1 MKVKAYCAA
10 NVRGNDEIIVGGFD
24 LESEGLGGRIL
35 MMQWGVFGKVYH
47 STAANMVE
55 EFLEFIMDYPS
66 PVIWYAHFA
75 QYDWR
80 YFMGEF
86 VRLGL
91 DVQIHMRSDS
101 AAYQIT
107 IKNKRG
113 KKVIMRD
120 SWALWPGTLKNLAES
135 FCPELSK
142 HEIDVANFDPA
153 NPVHVAYARRDVEI
167 LLCALPRLFAL
178 LHRDFGVQPSGTT
191 AGTALK
197 AWQSKIPA
205 GTYFNGSTHNAREL
219 YIRSAYY
226 GGLVFLTDTNIVE
239 DAITVDR
246 NSSYPASM
254 CEFGVPGG
262 TCYQTKEFQNDHM
275 AIYTVRVRAPAGLV
289 IPILPARNESGA
301 MRWFRGEFTT
311 TVTNRELVFAAN
323 NGYEILEIIEG
334 IAWEETIFPFNEI
347 VERCKAVRKEFERA
361 PDQVAAPENTL
372 AKLMQN
378 SIYGKFGSRRERLR
392 VFAEHNATDADF
404 EGAEP
409 YGGDGEWYIKK
420 EFDEDMLC
428 KPEWSVFITA
438 HARLSLLQNAYSCGV
453 ENVIYGDTDSLTIRR
468 GFEGSVDI
476 GGDYGQ
482 WKVEKEWTQFRAIA
496 PKVYSGVLKSG
507 KRVAAAK
514 GLPKKGVSD
523 ETKRELLEYGA
534 SRATVLSLDSL
545 RLTLKMGVRPARM
558 LTRVSSTLTHSIN
571 FERLPNG
578 KVQPK
583 IAA

>member
-1 MKVKAYCAA
+1 MCAMKAKAYCAA
-10 NVRGNDEIIVGGFD
+10 NVRGNDEIIVGAFD
-24 LESEGLGGRIL
+24 LESEGLGGKIL

-47 STAANMVE
+47 SMADNMVE
-55 EFLEFIMDYPS
+55 QFLAFIMDYPS

-80 YFMGEF
+80 YFMSEF
-86 VRLGL
+86 VRLGM

-113 KKVIMRD
+113 KKVVMRD

-135 FCPELSK
+135 FCPELPK
-142 HEIDVANFDPA
+142 HEIDVAHFDPS
-153 NPVHVAYARRDVEI
+153 NPEHVAYARRDVEI

-178 LHRDFGVQPSGTT
+178 LHRHFGVQPSGTT

-205 GTYFNGSTHNAREL
+205 QTYFKGSVHNAREL

-226 GGLVFLTDTNIVE
+226 GGLVFLTETNKVE
-239 DAITVDR
+239 NAITVDR

-254 CEFGVPGG
+254 CEFGVPSGS
-262 TCYQTKEFQNDHM
+262 TYQTTEFQNDHM
-275 AIYTVRVRAPAGLV
+275 AIYTVRVRAPDGLV
-289 IPILPARNESGA
+289 IPILPARNERGA
-301 MRWFRGEFTT
+301 MRWFRGEFIT

-323 NGYEILEIIEG
+323 NGYKILEIIEG

-347 VERCKAVRKEFERA
+347 IQLCKEIRFKYAGL
-361 PDQVAAPENTL
+361 PEETL

-378 SIYGKFGSRRERLR
+378 AIYGKFGSRRERLR
-392 VFAEHNATDADF
+392 VFAEHNATDEDF
-404 EGAEP
+404 DGAEP
-409 YGGDGEWYIKK
+409 YGDDGLWYIKK
-420 EFDEDMLC
+420 EFDEEMLC

-438 HARLSLLQNAYSCGV
+438 HARLSLLQNAYSAGV
-453 ENVIYGDTDSLTIRR
+453 ENVLYGDTDSLTLRAGAEAAI
-468 GFEGSVDI
+468 DI
-476 GGDYGQ
+476 GKEYGQ
-482 WKVEKEWTQFRAIA
+482 WKIEKEWDVFRAIA
-496 PKVYSGVLKSG
+496 PKVYSGRLKSG
-507 KRVAAAK
+507 KFVAAAK

-545 RLTLKMGVRPARM
+545 RLTLKNGVRPAQI
-558 LTRVSSTLTHSIN
+558 LTRASSTLAHSVN

-578 KVQPK
+578 KVRPK
-583 IAA
+583 IAS